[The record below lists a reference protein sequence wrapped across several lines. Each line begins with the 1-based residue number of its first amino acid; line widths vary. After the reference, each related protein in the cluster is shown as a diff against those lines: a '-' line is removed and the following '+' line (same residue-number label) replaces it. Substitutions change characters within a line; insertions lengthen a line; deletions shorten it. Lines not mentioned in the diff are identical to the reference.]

1 MLSIYGKMQESGF
14 TKIIPF
20 ICISAI
26 LGPVYCD
33 FHILSSLGL
42 TIGNGCSLS
51 AARLQVLFSFLS
63 ALRAQDFT
71 FEGLESLMTVTSLF
85 IDVAENTPFSKARIV
100 TLFRKAN

>member
-1 MLSIYGKMQESGF
+1 MLSVYGNMQESGL

-26 LGPVYCD
+26 SGLVYCD
-33 FHILSSLGL
+33 FHLLSSLGL

-51 AARLQVLFSFLS
+51 AARLQVLFFFLS

-71 FEGLESLMTVTSLF
+71 FEGLESLITVTSLF
-85 IDVAENTPFSKARIV
+85 IDRAENTPFSKARIM
-100 TLFRKAN
+100 TLFREAN